1 MENRKQVN
9 RDMIIRVARI
19 LEPLLDRIVFV
30 GGVVAG
36 LIITDEGAP
45 DVRPTVDVD
54 IVADVSSKAEFWKLE
69 GFLRE
74 LGLTQSSEDKV
85 ICRWRI
91 EDMTVD
97 FIPTDSSVLGFSNP
111 WYKDAFNASIE
122 IELEEGIAV
131 RMITAPYFL
140 ATKIAAFEG
149 RGKLDFLASHDME
162 DIITVIDGRSE
173 IVDEIRDSDEKLK
186 RFLSKVFQTYLEKP
200 EFMESLP
207 GKLPGDVASQARLP
221 ILVDRLRQIGSLS

>member
-69 GFLRE
+69 AKTSG
-74 LGLTQSSEDKV
+74 
-85 ICRWRI
+85 
-91 EDMTVD
+91 
-97 FIPTDSSVLGFSNP
+97 
-111 WYKDAFNASIE
+111 
-122 IELEEGIAV
+122 
-131 RMITAPYFL
+131 
-140 ATKIAAFEG
+140 
-149 RGKLDFLASHDME
+149 
-162 DIITVIDGRSE
+162 
-173 IVDEIRDSDEKLK
+173 
-186 RFLSKVFQTYLEKP
+186 TYLA
-200 EFMESLP
+200 F
-207 GKLPGDVASQARLP
+207 
-221 ILVDRLRQIGSLS
+221 